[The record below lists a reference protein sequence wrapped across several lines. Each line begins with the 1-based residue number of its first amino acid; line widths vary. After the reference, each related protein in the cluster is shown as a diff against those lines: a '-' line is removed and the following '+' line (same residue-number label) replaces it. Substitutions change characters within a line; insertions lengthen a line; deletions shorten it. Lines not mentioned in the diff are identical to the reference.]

1 MTKKLLSIISVLLLC
16 GCTGIQ
22 MAAETAESETVTTT
36 TAVTIY
42 VPFYGF
48 SYNITEASSVN
59 TDELSAEEL
68 EYYRLSEI
76 HHLHE
81 PAQDFTDLPYYDDFS
96 DKEFTYK
103 YISSSWGSLWEVK
116 DDRLVV
122 ENDNDE
128 RPAAA
133 TIGYYGWQNYTAS
146 VDFKLPQDNQI
157 SSIRRGIY
165 GRISGEFRT
174 YPYAVTVNSD
184 GNWYAGDSQGIHNY
198 ERHDEN
204 YGNLVTGTFED
215 FNPEVWNRIYM
226 ISENGKLYI
235 DLNSQ
240 GRTYICDLD
249 PNSAGAIRIQASSG
263 TEFDNLAIESGMQ

>member
-1 MTKKLLSIISVLLLC
+1 MTKKLLSVLIVLLLFGC
-16 GCTGIQ
+16 GVQ
-22 MAAETAESETVTTT
+22 AETAESESVTTT
-36 TAVTIY
+36 TAVTTY
-42 VPFYGF
+42 VPFHGMF
-48 SYNITEASSVN
+48 HNISVTTTVN

-81 PAQDFTDLPYYDDFS
+81 PAQDFTELPYYDDFS

-103 YISSSWGSLWEVK
+103 YIGSSWGSLWEVK
-116 DDRLVV
+116 DGRLTV

-128 RPAAA
+128 SPAAA

-146 VDFKLPQDNQI
+146 VDFKLPQDTQTGF
-157 SSIRRGIY
+157 IRMWVY
-165 GRISGEFRT
+165 GRISGDFRT

-184 GNWYAGDSQGIHNY
+184 GNWYAGDSQGIHDY
-198 ERHDEN
+198 EHDYEN
-204 YGNLVTGTFED
+204 YGNLVTGTFKD

-235 DLNSQ
+235 DLNSI
-240 GRTYICDLD
+240 GRTYICDID
-249 PNSAGAIRIQASSG
+249 PNAVGAIRLSASSG
-263 TEFDNLAIESGMQ
+263 TEFDNLAIESGIN